1 MSRPSKLLKV
11 LPSFLHILRR
21 FAPYLLEYRLLL
33 LGAFAA
39 LFAQVGMRLLE
50 PWPLKFILDRVIVT
64 APSGG
69 GSGLAFIDALSPTAL
84 LTVSAVGLVVVIAL
98 RAVAEYASTIG
109 FALIGNRV
117 LTRVR
122 GEVYE
127 HLQRLSLSY
136 HTGAKGGDLTVRV
149 IGDVGMLK
157 EIAVTAVLPMLGN
170 VFVLVGM
177 LVVMF
182 ILNWQL
188 ALIAVAIF
196 PLFWLVSLR
205 QGNRIREVARQQRKR
220 EGAMAATAAE
230 VIGAIKIVQA
240 LSLEGTFSRAFSSQN
255 QKSLKEGVKAKRLAA
270 GLERTAD
277 VLIATSTALVLFFGA
292 RLVLGGALTP
302 GDLIVFITYLKN
314 AFKPMRDFAK
324 YTGRLAKASAAGER
338 VLEILD
344 REPDIRDAPGAV
356 PAPAFEGAVR
366 FEGLSFAYDLAQPV
380 LEDIYIRIDP
390 GERVAVVGPSGSG
403 KSTLASLLPR
413 LYDPTSGRVT
423 IDGRDIRAYTL
434 ESLRSQISVVL
445 QDNLLFGASVRD
457 NIAFGVPEAS
467 NDEVEAA
474 AKLAYAHDFIMA
486 LPQGYATVLGE
497 RGATLSGGQRQR
509 LAVARA
515 AIRRAPILIL
525 DEPTVGLDEENE
537 RWVSASLD
545 ELSRAQTTL
554 LITHDLGFA
563 ARADRIVYLEAGRV
577 LEQGTHEALLRAG
590 GRYASLYALQAAAST
605 NADTR
610 NADIK
615 EPNREEAYAVSS

>member
-64 APSGG
+64 APSGS

-157 EIAVTAVLPMLGN
+157 EIAVTAILPMLGN

-240 LSLEGTFSRAFSSQN
+240 LSLEGT
-255 QKSLKEGVKAKRLAA
+255 
-270 GLERTAD
+270 
-277 VLIATSTALVLFFGA
+277 
-292 RLVLGGALTP
+292 
-302 GDLIVFITYLKN
+302 
-314 AFKPMRDFAK
+314 
-324 YTGRLAKASAAGER
+324 
-338 VLEILD
+338 
-344 REPDIRDAPGAV
+344 
-356 PAPAFEGAVR
+356 
-366 FEGLSFAYDLAQPV
+366 
-380 LEDIYIRIDP
+380 
-390 GERVAVVGPSGSG
+390 
-403 KSTLASLLPR
+403 
-413 LYDPTSGRVT
+413 
-423 IDGRDIRAYTL
+423 
-434 ESLRSQISVVL
+434 
-445 QDNLLFGASVRD
+445 
-457 NIAFGVPEAS
+457 
-467 NDEVEAA
+467 
-474 AKLAYAHDFIMA
+474 
-486 LPQGYATVLGE
+486 
-497 RGATLSGGQRQR
+497 
-509 LAVARA
+509 
-515 AIRRAPILIL
+515 
-525 DEPTVGLDEENE
+525 
-537 RWVSASLD
+537 
-545 ELSRAQTTL
+545 
-554 LITHDLGFA
+554 
-563 ARADRIVYLEAGRV
+563 
-577 LEQGTHEALLRAG
+577 
-590 GRYASLYALQAAAST
+590 
-605 NADTR
+605 
-610 NADIK
+610 
-615 EPNREEAYAVSS
+615 

>member
-64 APSGG
+64 APSGS

-467 NDEVEAA
+467 NDEVEVA

>member
-1 MSRPSKLLKV
+1 
-11 LPSFLHILRR
+11 
-21 FAPYLLEYRLLL
+21 
-33 LGAFAA
+33 
-39 LFAQVGMRLLE
+39 
-50 PWPLKFILDRVIVT
+50 
-64 APSGG
+64 
-69 GSGLAFIDALSPTAL
+69 
-84 LTVSAVGLVVVIAL
+84 
-98 RAVAEYASTIG
+98 
-109 FALIGNRV
+109 
-117 LTRVR
+117 
-122 GEVYE
+122 
-127 HLQRLSLSY
+127 
-136 HTGAKGGDLTVRV
+136 
-149 IGDVGMLK
+149 
-157 EIAVTAVLPMLGN
+157 
-170 VFVLVGM
+170 
-177 LVVMF
+177 
-182 ILNWQL
+182 
-188 ALIAVAIF
+188 
-196 PLFWLVSLR
+196 R

-537 RWVSASLD
+537 RWVSTSLD